1 MQNRTHTCNEL
12 RLANAGEKVRLS
24 GWVENVREVGGNLA
38 FVVLRDFY
46 GCTQLVAED
55 AKILDIFLNLNFL

>member
-12 RLANAGEKVRLS
+12 RLSDAGKNVRLS

-38 FVVLRDFY
+38 FIILRDFY
-46 GCTQLVAED
+46 GITQLVAED
-55 AKILDIFLNLNFL
+55 EKMIFLQS